1 MRHQSD
7 CSQIHFWKWRSGLNL
22 RLQIPIFCVCLNLRL
37 HIMIFCFCLTFCSQS
52 VFGIY
57 WYINNIHNQA
67 SPSLK
72 LKKLWKKT
80 KLIYFD
86 SIVIMCSSTFHFF
99 VNWFTKS
106 YLRGGGINPPRKI
119 SHIFGIFYK
128 RSVNSL
134 NFSDLVLV
142 IFYGCLKCWCPDFSD
157 FFANWCMYKTSGKTT
172 QADRVLLSFDN
183 VPLCSY

>member
-1 MRHQSD
+1 MITWSTILSQTHSLTNWSSMRQED
-7 CSQIHFWKWRSGLNL
+7 PTGDRADITLMIVCWVTGAPSGRDHEVTNTWVIRTMTCIEGSKGNILKIYFTFNKSFSTYP
-22 RLQIPIFCVCLNLRL
+22 QFCITCWPTN
-37 HIMIFCFCLTFCSQS
+37 CLTTTGLLSIQK
-52 VFGIY
+52 
-57 WYINNIHNQA
+57 A

-72 LKKLWKKT
+72 LKKIMEKT

-86 SIVIMCSSTFHFF
+86 SIVIMRSSTFHFFF

-142 IFYGCLKCWCPDFSD
+142 IF
-157 FFANWCMYKTSGKTT
+157 
-172 QADRVLLSFDN
+172 
-183 VPLCSY
+183 